1 MSKWILDEADVEN
14 IVEERIKVLKQDRN
28 YNKSM
33 GYHSMVYV
41 DSKQIDEVSNLFQK
55 IRNKAVIVA
64 DAVEVIRC
72 RDCRH
77 WRRLWH
83 NKPVGICRLYDI
95 SDGEFS
101 TEENAYCSRGE
112 RREDDG
118 NFF

>member
-14 IVEERIKVLKQDRN
+14 VLHERIKTLIRSLS
-28 YNKSM
+28 YNVKT
-33 GYHSMVYV
+33 GYYDMASRGRAQLEEC
-41 DSKQIDEVSNLFQK
+41 STLFQK
-55 IRNKAVIVA
+55 IRNKANIVA

-83 NKPVGICRLYDI
+83 NKPDGICRLYDI

-112 RREDDG
+112 RRKDNDNG
-118 NFF
+118 